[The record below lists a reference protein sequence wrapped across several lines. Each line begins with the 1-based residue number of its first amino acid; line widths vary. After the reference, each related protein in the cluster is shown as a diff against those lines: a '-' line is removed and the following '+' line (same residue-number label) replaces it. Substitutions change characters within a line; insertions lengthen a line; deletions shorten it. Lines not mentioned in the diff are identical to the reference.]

1 MKTAENVM
9 RDAYNENL
17 QSSRFALTLL
27 LRLLAL
33 RACGIALKVVR
44 AFEL

>member
-9 RDAYNENL
+9 RDAYVYNENL

-27 LRLLAL
+27 LRLLASL
-33 RACGIALKVVR
+33 RHCAQSCSG
-44 AFEL
+44 F